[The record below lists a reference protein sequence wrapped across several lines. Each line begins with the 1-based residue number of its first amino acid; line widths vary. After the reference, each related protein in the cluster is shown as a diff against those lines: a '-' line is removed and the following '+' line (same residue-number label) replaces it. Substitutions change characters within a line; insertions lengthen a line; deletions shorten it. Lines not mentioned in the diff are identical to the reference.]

1 MWLLQ
6 LIKLENMTAFE
17 IMGVAACNTN
27 RTCTATLVLSN
38 GQKLGGVGLSEVET
52 RINAENILEE
62 RDPQYDAMLGQMA
75 GRIRSKPEGK
85 LEMGE
90 LRHIILLHQGKA
102 DDHNGHMDFTKIAD
116 KFQIDVV
123 QIQKILQSVSLPP
136 EDSNKERNMDS
147 RASTIKMSINQIDF
161 LKKDTIFLKMLT
173 SLAGEQLSKGGTAER
188 KRKTSIV
195 SAAAC
200 T

>member
-38 GQKLGGVGLSEVET
+38 GQKLGGVGLSEVDT

-90 LRHIILLHQGKA
+90 ASVVDKYKRPMPKLR
-102 DDHNGHMDFTKIAD
+102 N
-116 KFQIDVV
+116 
-123 QIQKILQSVSLPP
+123 
-136 EDSNKERNMDS
+136 
-147 RASTIKMSINQIDF
+147 
-161 LKKDTIFLKMLT
+161 T
-173 SLAGEQLSKGGTAER
+173 S
-188 KRKTSIV
+188 
-195 SAAAC
+195 
-200 T
+200 